1 MSAGDVDY
9 GFNGYDPDLGGM
21 TQAEVMGRG
30 RIHQLIDDDTVKLA
44 ESRVRKTGVL
54 ERLQDWS
61 DEDAPP
67 FSIGGRPSLIS
78 ERALLTG
85 IMLLAKDNAA
95 VFLTS
100 LRDLFMYR
108 LSDAS
113 RELLGL
119 ERPRT
124 GFVGHLAEKNRWYA
138 NTCRAFHRINDL
150 MDPFPQERR
159 KSKTYTEIQEILATH
174 DAELAE
180 KRKTRLDEFTRL
192 FLKMTFD
199 EQPRSIRRASKKVD
213 ISLDQ
218 TYIETPTTKGYSRNT
233 LSKRVADEAKV
244 VDKRSLKPGPVDAY
258 AGWHARTGP
267 RTDTPKGQTDPT
279 APTKGKAETNYRWG
293 WEANIAVRVDAE
305 APGKHRFPGLA
316 VAATL
321 SLPNINVAEEAIS
334 LMRGTTASTG
344 LEPGVCDAD
353 KDYFANALQA
363 RLHDPAFAEGYTP
376 STDYRIDRLGIQ
388 GGDHGAD
395 YIEGGT
401 YCPGTPKP
409 LQEATIDLKSG
420 IIDTETYRARIK
432 SRTAFQLHVKEKPD
446 AKGRVVLRC
455 PALGPSPTV
464 TCPLR
469 ELLKTVTDKER
480 PGVDPDDV
488 PDFAN
493 KICQQHSVSFDIAKN
508 RRNNQAFEYG
518 TSEWSEFHTHARNSI
533 ESLNAQ
539 VKAGGT
545 EDIET
550 AGRRRVRGLGAAQI
564 IVTMLLTN
572 FNLRK
577 IAAFI
582 SDKIKADA
590 KSESRGEPAVALV
603 RRRDREWHNPYT
615 DTYPPGVLRP
625 DKAKP
630 PGSVDGTGGPPL
642 RR

>member
-1 MSAGDVDY
+1 MSAGDIDY
-9 GFNGYDPDLGGM
+9 GFSGYEPDLGGM

-30 RIHQLIDDDTVKLA
+30 RIHQLIDDDTVRLM
-44 ESRVRKTGVL
+44 EGRVRKTGVL
-54 ERLQDWS
+54 EKLKGWS
-61 DEDAPP
+61 DEDATP

-78 ERALLTG
+78 ERAMLTG
-85 IMLLAKDNAA
+85 MLLLAKEGSAM
-95 VFLTS
+95 FLTA
-100 LRDLFMYR
+100 LRDIFMYR

-113 RELLGL
+113 REVLGL
-119 ERPRT
+119 ERPMT
-124 GFVGHLAEKNRWYA
+124 SFVGHIAEKNRWYA
-138 NTCRAFHRINDL
+138 NTSRAFHRMNDL

-159 KSKTYTEIQEILATH
+159 QSKTYTEIQEILATH

-180 KRKTRLDEFTRL
+180 QRKARLDEFTRL
-192 FLKMTFD
+192 FLAMTFS
-199 EQPRSIRRASKKVD
+199 EQPRSIRRASSQID
-213 ISLDQ
+213 ISFDQ
-218 TYIETPTTKGYSRNT
+218 TYVETPTIKGYSPNT
-233 LSKRVADEAKV
+233 LLKRVADEAKV
-244 VDKRSLKPGPVDAY
+244 DDKRSLTPGPVDAF
-258 AGWHARTGP
+258 AGWHVRTGP

-279 APTKGKAETNYRWG
+279 TPAKGKAETNFKWG
-293 WEANIAVRVDAE
+293 WEANIAVRVDAK

-321 SLPNINVAEEAIS
+321 SLPNINVAEEAVS
-334 LMRGTTASTG
+334 LMRSATASTG
-344 LEPGVCDAD
+344 LAPGVGDAD
-353 KDYFANALQA
+353 KDYWANALQE
-363 RLHDPAFAEGYTP
+363 RLHDPAFNEGFTP

-409 LQEATIDLKSG
+409 LQEATKDFQSG

-432 SRTAFQLHVKEKPD
+432 SRKAFQLHQKEKPD

-480 PGVDPDDV
+480 LGVDPADV
-488 PDFAN
+488 PDFPD
-493 KICQQHSVSFDIAKN
+493 KICQQHSVSFDVARN
-508 RRNNQAFEYG
+508 RRNKQAYEYG
-518 TSEWSEFHTHARNSI
+518 TEEWDEFHTHARNSI

-550 AGRRRVRGLGAAQI
+550 AGRRRVRGLAAAQI

-590 KSESRGEPAVALV
+590 KTESRGEPTVALM

-615 DTYPPGVLRP
+615 DTYPPGVTRP
-625 DKAKP
+625 DKTKP
-630 PGSVDGTGGPPL
+630 PAPSDGTGGPPL
-642 RR
+642 IR